1 MGMWTVVWF
10 YMYGSEYIAVSE
22 PLRSVLLSSHSIII
36 INHNYNTLSTL
47 AKLLATPEIHLQ
59 LLTCMASLRA
69 ASPSPSAL
77 ISLSIM
83 LPLYSIIL
91 IPKPPSFPSLLL
103 PVCHLFPLTVYL
115 IQSKLLHSS
124 QTLITA
130 SPNLLVCMP
139 FHNSPFPITVCWGYT
154 ITPLHDRL
162 PFCLWEPFS
171 SNISAPTSI
180 WHYLSSFTIQV
191 CLPATVLTSVPPLIL
206 FKAHLHLPLL

>member
-1 MGMWTVVWF
+1 MF
-10 YMYGSEYIAVSE
+10 YVHGSEYIAVSE
-22 PLRSVLLSSHSIII
+22 PLQSVLLSSHSI

-47 AKLLATPEIHLQ
+47 AKLLATPEIHLL
-59 LLTCMASLRA
+59 LLTCMAFLRA

-83 LPLYSIIL
+83 LPLYSIL
-91 IPKPPSFPSLLL
+91 LVPKPPSFPSLLL
-103 PVCHLFPLTVYL
+103 PVFHLFPLTVYL

-154 ITPLHDRL
+154 ITP
-162 PFCLWEPFS
+162 F
-171 SNISAPTSI
+171 I
-180 WHYLSSFTIQV
+180 
-191 CLPATVLTSVPPLIL
+191 IL
-206 FKAHLHLPLL
+206 VETLADIETN